1 MTASVGGADDDA
13 LGWGMSQA
21 AQRRSAAQW
30 RVGAATETIQRATP
44 REVAVGLSFDGR
56 PHTVLMATPEDIED
70 LARGFTITE
79 AVAGANDILGVEV
92 TENDL
97 GVLADVRL
105 RPGAI
110 QRKARPRTLEGRSS
124 CGLCGVQRLADAVRP
139 LPEVAQGARVSHQ
152 AVQRAVDALGDA
164 QSLGRL
170 TRATHAAAF
179 VAPDGALRAVR
190 EDVGRH
196 NALDKL
202 AGALAREGLD
212 AQAGFVLV
220 TSRCSFEMVEKTARM
235 GCSMLVAVSAPTDLA
250 IQRAEDCGLT
260 LIALARADGHTV
272 FTRAERLFD
281 AAPELV

>member
-1 MTASVGGADDDA
+1 MSNTAARS
-13 LGWGMSQA
+13 
-21 AQRRSAAQW
+21 RSAAQW
-30 RVGAATETIQRATP
+30 RVGAGTQTIARATP
-44 REVAVGLSFDGR
+44 EEVAVGLSFDGR
-56 PHTVLMATPEDIED
+56 PHTVLMATPADVED
-70 LARGFTITE
+70 LARGFTLTE
-79 AVAGANDILGVEV
+79 GVAGAADILGVEV
-92 TENDL
+92 TESDL
-97 GVLADVRL
+97 GILADVRL

-139 LPEVAQGARVSHQ
+139 LPKVGKGARVSHQ
-152 AVQRAVDALGDA
+152 VIQSAVDALGDA
-164 QSLGRL
+164 QVLGRL

-179 VAPDGALRAVR
+179 VTADGERRLIR

-202 AGALAREGLD
+202 AGAMAAAGQD

-250 IQRAEDCGLT
+250 IRRAEDAGVT
-260 LIALARADGHTV
+260 LVALARADGHTV

>member
-1 MTASVGGADDDA
+1 MSKYPAS
-13 LGWGMSQA
+13 
-21 AQRRSAAQW
+21 RRSAVQW
-30 RVGAATETIQRATP
+30 RSAAPLESIARETPDEA
-44 REVAVGLSFDGR
+44 AVGLSFDGR
-56 PHTVLMATPEDIED
+56 PHTVLMATPADLRD
-70 LARGFTITE
+70 LAVGFTITE
-79 AVAGANDILGVEV
+79 AVAAQADILDVEV
-92 TENDL
+92 RETDL
-97 GVLADVRL
+97 GWLADVRL

-139 LPEVAQGARVSHQ
+139 LPTVGQGARVSHQ
-152 AVQRAVDALGDA
+152 AIQRAVDALDDA
-164 QSLGRL
+164 QTLGRL

-179 VAPDGALRAVR
+179 ATADGALVLVR

-202 AGALAREGLD
+202 AGAIAGEGADAPSFD

-250 IQRAEDCGLT
+250 IQRAETAGVT
-260 LIALARADGHTV
+260 LVALARSDGHTV
-272 FTRAERLFD
+272 FTRADRLFD
-281 AAPELV
+281 AVSEYA